1 MKQAIKII
9 PFQAAHQKDIDTM
22 MNNIVLEFEE
32 PILTTQ
38 AKKIIDVFGL
48 PNHRFWVAVNDDKI
62 IGTIGLVQLGYQ
74 NIVLKS
80 MFVDQTQRG
89 LGVSNLLLK
98 TLEEWA
104 VHHYYKQIY
113 LGTMTQ
119 FAAGQRF
126 YSKNGFEKCTQADL
140 PPDFIINPLDTIFYT
155 KQLVPH

>member
-1 MKQAIKII
+1 
-9 PFQAAHQKDIDTM
+9 M
-22 MNNIVLEFEE
+22 MDNISLEFEQ
-32 PILTTQ
+32 PIRTTQ
-38 AKKIIDVFGL
+38 SKKIIDVFEL
-48 PNHRFWVAVNDDKI
+48 PNHQFWVATNGDKT
-62 IGTIGLVQLGYQ
+62 IGTIGLVQLDNQ

-104 VHHYYKQIY
+104 TDHHFKQIY

-140 PPDFIINPLDTIFYT
+140 PPDFIVNPLDSIFYT
-155 KQLVPH
+155 KHLAPH

>member
-9 PFQAAHQKDIDTM
+9 PFQASHQQDVDAM
-22 MNNIVLEFEE
+22 MDNIVLEFEE
-32 PILTTQ
+32 PIRTKQ
-38 AKKIIDVFGL
+38 SKKIMDVFEL
-48 PNHRFWVAVNDDKI
+48 PDHQFWVATNGDKI
-62 IGTIGLVQLGYQ
+62 VGSIGLLRLDNQ

-104 VHHYYKQIY
+104 AHHHYKQIY

-140 PPDFIINPLDTIFYT
+140 PPDFIANPLDTIFYT
-155 KQLVPH
+155 KSLNAH